1 MKGGCKQYPNIGVKI
16 DPRAITSA
24 RMPESLKVYTG
35 YLHPALYYLMSNGY
49 LQKKDIDREGDKIKE
64 LSPYNV
70 TKSKLQSSYWF
81 LSDTYLLEFFRTS
94 SYNYKIY
101 ALKIVFFEEYHH
113 LFGPSG

>member
-49 LQKKDIDREGDKIKE
+49 LQKKDINREGDKIKE
-64 LSPYNV
+64 LPQYNV
-70 TKSKLQSSYWF
+70 TKRKLQSSHWIR
-81 LSDTYLLEFFRTS
+81 SETYLLEFFRTS

-101 ALKIVFFEEYHH
+101 ALRIEFFEEYHH
-113 LFGPSG
+113 LFGPTY